1 MMETCPNGP
10 KRGLPPPSATVQ
22 GTRRATMMISVEQHN
37 LHEEPNRFIGRE
49 RELGE
54 LRASLLSS
62 RALTLC
68 GTGGIGKTRLAGRIL
83 AALRDEFPD
92 GVWFVELGDLQQ
104 PDLVV
109 SRVAKVVGVTEEN
122 GRPLLDTLADALAA
136 RSLLVALDN
145 CEHLIEAA
153 ARVAQRLLAG
163 APGLRIIATSREPL
177 RVAAETV
184 WQVPP
189 LTVPPPPP
197 PPDSAASL
205 SGFEAV
211 ALFTDRAAAALPSF
225 TVTGSNAAAIG
236 LLCRALEGLP
246 LAIELAAAWVRMLSP
261 EQIEALLHDR
271 FRLLATQDRTVPPR
285 QRTLRATIDWSHDLL
300 TQEEQVM
307 FRRLSVFTGWSLDMA
322 EEICSDEEIP
332 VARVLDL
339 ITALVDK
346 SLVVVDPEVLGQSR
360 YRMLDA
366 IREYADEQLTAS
378 GEADQRQQLLRDYTL
393 RVAEHNMAIGMAL
406 ITGPWSARVD
416 VFRRYDIDTVN
427 VDQVLSRCMARGDVE
442 GGLRICT
449 GVRPCWIVRGRFA
462 EGRDWFDSFLALD
475 APDLPSAVRGA
486 ALAGRAQLAMS
497 TDPAEAERGAR
508 AALVLCVAAGDSFW
522 TATTLNL
529 LAEAA
534 LHLGRPD
541 EAATRAV
548 EALELSRESGD
559 LWNEGYALGTQAA
572 VAGARLNL
580 RDAEVFG
587 LAALDVMRRI
597 DQQWGAARTMIGLGD
612 LARLRSQPDVARRY
626 YTEALPVF
634 REIEARPEIARCLA
648 GLARIALEQKDV
660 AAVREY
666 LEESVVLS
674 HATGSRIGVARGLE
688 LFAALA
694 AAEDQPAHA
703 VRLIAAAASLR
714 DTAQL
719 RPLSGSRIGQYLAA
733 AGPLGEAAVS
743 RLWDDGAAMTQD
755 QAVARALSGPGTGD
769 SGGAARSSVAAVA
782 VVAGEGALPVPL
794 PNQLTPRERQ
804 IIELI
809 AAGLSNK
816 QIAEELVI
824 APATAARHVANILAK
839 LEFSSRSQIAA
850 WASAG
855 RN

>member
-1 MMETCPNGP
+1 
-10 KRGLPPPSATVQ
+10 
-22 GTRRATMMISVEQHN
+22 MITAEQHN

-92 GVWFVELGDLQQ
+92 GVWMVELGDLQQ

-109 SRVAKVVGVTEEN
+109 SRVASVVGVTEEN

-145 CEHLIEAA
+145 CEHLIDAA

-163 APGLRIIATSREPL
+163 APGLRIIVTSREPL

-197 PPDSAASL
+197 PPTSVADLSSSEAA
-205 SGFEAV
+205 
-211 ALFTDRAAAALPSF
+211 ALFADRAAAALPSF
-225 TVTGSNAAAIG
+225 TVTGGNAAAVG
-236 LLCRALEGLP
+236 RLCRALEGLP
-246 LAIELAAAWVRMLSP
+246 LAIELAAAWVRVLSA

-271 FRLLATQDRTVPPR
+271 FRLLATQDRTVPAR
-285 QRTLRATIDWSHDLL
+285 QRTLRATIDWSYNLL
-300 TQEEQVM
+300 TPDEQVL
-307 FRRLSVFTGWSLDMA
+307 FRRLSVFTGWSLEMA
-322 EEICSDEEIP
+322 EEICSDEQLP

-346 SLVVVDPEVLGQSR
+346 SLVVVEPEVLCQSR

-366 IREYADEQLTAS
+366 IREYADEQLTAA
-378 GEADQRQQLLRDYTL
+378 GEAQQRQQLLRSYTI
-393 RVAEHNMAIGMAL
+393 RVAELNMAIGMAL
-406 ITGPWSARVD
+406 IPAPWSARVD

-427 VDQVLSRCMARGDVE
+427 VDQVLSRCMAAGDVE
-442 GGLRICT
+442 GGLRICA

-462 EGRDWFDSFLALD
+462 EGMDWFDSFLALD
-475 APDLPSAVRGA
+475 APDLPAAVRGA
-486 ALAGRAQLAMS
+486 ALAGRAQLAMPS
-497 TDPAEAERGAR
+497 DPAEAERGAR
-508 AALVLCVAAGDSFW
+508 EALSLCVAAGDPFW

-541 EAATRAV
+541 EASVRAI

-559 LWNEGYALGTQAA
+559 PFNEGYALGRLAA
-572 VAGARLNL
+572 AAGARLNL
-580 RDAEVFG
+580 RDAEEFG
-587 LAALDVMRRI
+587 QAALAVMRRI

-612 LARLRSQPDVARRY
+612 LARIRSEPDVARRY
-626 YTEALPVF
+626 YTEALPIF
-634 REIEARPEIARCLA
+634 REINARPEIARTLA
-648 GLARIALEQKDV
+648 GLARVALEQQDHS
-660 AAVREY
+660 AAEKF
-666 LEESVVLS
+666 LGESLVLS
-674 HATGSRIGVARGLE
+674 HSTGSRIGVARGLE
-688 LFAALA
+688 AFAELSA
-694 AAEDQPAHA
+694 AQDEPAHA

-714 DTAQL
+714 DAAGL
-719 RPLSGSRIGQYLAA
+719 RPPSGARIGQYLTA
-733 AGPLGEAAVS
+733 AGELGEAAVTW
-743 RLWDDGAAMTQD
+743 LWEEGAAMTPD
-755 QAVARALSGPGTGD
+755 QAVALALSGSGAGAPGGLAAGD
-769 SGGAARSSVAAVA
+769 TAGNSRPGGSGLGGGGAG
-782 VVAGEGALPVPL
+782 VVAGLPR

-809 AAGLSNK
+809 ATGLSNR

-850 WASAG
+850 WAKSA

>member
-1 MMETCPNGP
+1 M
-10 KRGLPPPSATVQ
+10 
-22 GTRRATMMISVEQHN
+22 
-37 LHEEPNRFIGRE
+37 
-49 RELGE
+49 
-54 LRASLLSS
+54 
-62 RALTLC
+62 
-68 GTGGIGKTRLAGRIL
+68 
-83 AALRDEFPD
+83 
-92 GVWFVELGDLQQ
+92 VELGDLQQ

-109 SRVAKVVGVTEEN
+109 SRVASVVGVTEEN

-145 CEHLIEAA
+145 CEHLIDAA

-197 PPDSAASL
+197 PPTSVADL
-205 SGFEAV
+205 SGSEAA
-211 ALFTDRAAAALPSF
+211 ALFADRAAAALPSF
-225 TVTGSNAAAIG
+225 TVTGVNAAAVG
-236 LLCRALEGLP
+236 RLCRALEGLP
-246 LAIELAAAWVRMLSP
+246 LAIELAAAWVRMLSA

-271 FRLLATQDRTVPPR
+271 FRLLATQDRTVPAR

-300 TQEEQVM
+300 TPDEQVL
-307 FRRLSVFTGWSLDMA
+307 FRRLSVFTGWSLEMA
-322 EEICSDEEIP
+322 EEVCSDEQLP

-346 SLVVVDPEVLGQSR
+346 SLVVVEPEVLGQSR

-366 IREYADEQLTAS
+366 IKEYAAEQLAAA
-378 GEADQRQQLLRDYTL
+378 GEAEQRQQLLRDYTM

-406 ITGPWSARVD
+406 IPGPWSARVD

-427 VDQVLSRCMARGDVE
+427 VDQVLSRCMARGDAE
-442 GGLRICT
+442 GGLRICN

-486 ALAGRAQLAMS
+486 GLSGRAQLAMS
-497 TDPAEAERGAR
+497 SDPAEAERGAQE
-508 AALVLCVAAGDSFW
+508 ALALCVAAGDAFW

-541 EAATRAV
+541 EAAARAT
-548 EALELSRESGD
+548 EALEQARASD
-559 LWNEGYALGTQAA
+559 DPFNEGYALGSLAA
-572 VAGARLNL
+572 AAGLRLNL
-580 RDAEVFG
+580 RDAEELG
-587 LAALDVMRRI
+587 QAALAVMRRI

-612 LARLRSQPDVARRY
+612 LARLRSEPDVARRY
-626 YTEALPVF
+626 YTGALPIF
-634 REIEARPEIARCLA
+634 REIDARPEIARTLA
-648 GLARIALEQKDV
+648 GLARVALEQKDHP
-660 AAVREY
+660 AA
-666 LEESVVLS
+666 EEALAESLVLS
-674 HATGSRIGVARGLE
+674 HSTGSRIGVARGLE
-688 LFAALA
+688 AFAELA
-694 AAEDQPAHA
+694 ASEDEPAHA
-703 VRLIAAAASLR
+703 VRLIAAAAGLR
-714 DTAQL
+714 DTAGL
-719 RPLSGSRIGQYLAA
+719 RPMSGARIGQYLAA
-733 AGPLGEAAVS
+733 AGPMGEAAVS
-743 RLWDDGAAMTQD
+743 RLWEDGAAMTPD
-755 QAVARALSGPGTGD
+755 QAVALALSGPGAVGVAGGPAAAD
-769 SGGAARSSVAAVA
+769 AAGSGGGPGGAGGAGAVAA
-782 VVAGEGALPVPL
+782 LPL
-794 PNQLTPRERQ
+794 PTQLTPRERQ

-809 AAGLSNK
+809 AAGLSNR

-850 WASAG
+850 WARSA

>member
-1 MMETCPNGP
+1 MST
-10 KRGLPPPSATVQ
+10 A
-22 GTRRATMMISVEQHN
+22 EQHN

-92 GVWFVELGDLQQ
+92 GVWMVELGDLQQ

-109 SRVAKVVGVTEEN
+109 SRVASVVGVTEEN

-145 CEHLIEAA
+145 CEHLIDAA

-163 APGLRIIATSREPL
+163 APGLRIIVTSREPL

-197 PPDSAASL
+197 PPTSVADLSSSEAA
-205 SGFEAV
+205 
-211 ALFTDRAAAALPSF
+211 ALFADRAAAALPSF
-225 TVTGSNAAAIG
+225 TVTGGNAAAVG
-236 LLCRALEGLP
+236 RLCRALEGLP
-246 LAIELAAAWVRMLSP
+246 LAIELAAARVRMLSA

-271 FRLLATQDRTVPPR
+271 FRLLATQDRTVPAR
-285 QRTLRATIDWSHDLL
+285 QRTLRATIDWSYNLL
-300 TQEEQVM
+300 TPDEQVL
-307 FRRLSVFTGWSLDMA
+307 FRRLSVFTGWSLEMA
-322 EEICSDEEIP
+322 EEICSDEQLP

-346 SLVVVDPEVLGQSR
+346 SLVVVEPEVLGQYR

-366 IREYADEQLTAS
+366 IREYAAEQLAAA
-378 GEADQRQQLLRDYTL
+378 GEAEQREQLLRDYTL
-393 RVAEHNMAIGMAL
+393 RVAEQNLAIGMAL
-406 ITGPWSARVD
+406 IPGPWSARVD

-427 VDQVLSRCMARGDVE
+427 VDQVLSRCMARGDAE

-475 APDLPSAVRGA
+475 APGLPGWVRGA

-497 TDPAEAERGAR
+497 IDPAEAERGAQE
-508 AALVLCVAAGDSFW
+508 FW

-534 LHLGRPD
+534 LHLGRL
-541 EAATRAV
+541 EEGIARAT
-548 EALELSRESGD
+548 EALELARESGD
-559 LWNEGYALGTQAA
+559 SFNEGYALGSLATAA
-572 VAGARLNL
+572 ALRLNL
-580 RDAEVFG
+580 RDTEEFG
-587 LAALDVMRRI
+587 LAALAVMQRI

-612 LARLRSQPDVARRY
+612 LARLRSEPDVARRY
-626 YTEALPVF
+626 YTEALPIF
-634 REIEARPEIARCLA
+634 REIDARPEIARCLA
-648 GLARIALEQKDV
+648 GLARVALEQKDHET
-660 AAVREY
+660 AGEY
-666 LEESVVLS
+666 LGESLVLS
-674 HATGSRIGVARGLE
+674 HSTGSRIGVARGLE
-688 LFAALA
+688 AFAELA
-694 AAEDQPAHA
+694 AAQDEPAQA
-703 VRLIAAAASLR
+703 VRLIAAAAGLR
-714 DTAQL
+714 DTAGL
-719 RPLSGSRIGQYLAA
+719 RPLSGGKVSQYLAA
-733 AGPLGEAAVS
+733 AGVLGDAVVS
-743 RLWDDGAAMTQD
+743 RLWEEGAAMTPD
-755 QAVARALSGPGTGD
+755 QAVALALSGAGSAGLDAAVNGATAG
-769 SGGAARSSVAAVA
+769 GGAGGPGGGAGAAA
-782 VVAGEGALPVPL
+782 ALPL

-809 AAGLSNK
+809 AAGLSNR

-850 WASAG
+850 WAKSA